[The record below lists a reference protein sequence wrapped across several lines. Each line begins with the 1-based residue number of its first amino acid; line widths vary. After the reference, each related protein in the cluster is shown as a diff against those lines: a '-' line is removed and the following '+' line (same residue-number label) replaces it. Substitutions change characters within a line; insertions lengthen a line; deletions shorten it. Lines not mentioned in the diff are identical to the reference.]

1 MLTSRVLGQIARD
14 PSLSVDSVYHDR
26 ITGPLTPPDL
36 LGMEARPP
44 MRAFKTET
52 EFFGKSHAVEVSYE
66 PDPFNRRSVVIHAVT
81 LSRLVCKK
89 GEYWYDGNGQFHE
102 GPHREVTDVTAQLD
116 DGQLQAIGAE
126 IIDGRAT
133 FRRGKP

>member
-1 MLTSRVLGQIARD
+1 MLTSRVLDQIARD
-14 PSLSVDSVYHDR
+14 PSLSVDSVHHDR

-36 LGMEARPP
+36 LGIEERPP
-44 MRAFKTET
+44 MRVFKTST
-52 EFFGKSHAVEVSYE
+52 DFFGQTHAVEVRYE
-66 PDPFNRRSVVIHAVT
+66 PDPFHPRSVVIHAVT

-89 GEYWYDGNGQFHE
+89 GEYWYDGNGNFRE

-126 IIDGRAT
+126 IIDGRAI
-133 FRRGKP
+133 FRRRG